1 MLFEVHHPKENSLP
15 FAPQLSHFQGDDNKR
30 ADCVMQDSWFSLK
43 KSHLYLHTEEMD
55 KTGIIE
61 HSQAK
66 KNVLSVQ
73 WKSSIKQN
81 YDVQCFTEKLI
92 CGWVSLIGC
101 KTEAVS
107 WQECNL
113 FLQTTVTGYWREP
126 PHISLTSSL
135 ICKCWV
141 ELGRQLVV
149 QL

>member
-73 WKSSIKQN
+73 
-81 YDVQCFTEKLI
+81 
-92 CGWVSLIGC
+92 
-101 KTEAVS
+101 
-107 WQECNL
+107 
-113 FLQTTVTGYWREP
+113 
-126 PHISLTSSL
+126 
-135 ICKCWV
+135 
-141 ELGRQLVV
+141 
-149 QL
+149 